1 MTEEQANDY
10 KVSLEIFEG
19 PLDLLLYLV
28 KKEEVDI
35 FEIDTVKVIDQYLEY
50 IEYFKMLDLDIAGE
64 FLVMASTLMYIKSK
78 MLLPPEERPIDEE
91 EEEDPR
97 LELIKQLVEYKKFK
111 EAATDLGVRALHE
124 ADHFSR
130 ETGGPLPIDLKSK
143 EVESTIFDLIS
154 SFSKVLERIKIED
167 DLKEIFEETHT
178 VTDKIKV
185 ILDTFKEVDEIRFSE
200 LFEGVKT
207 RSEVVVTFLAVL
219 ELIRLKKVVATQIES
234 FGEVTM
240 RQGIG

>member
-1 MTEEQANDY
+1 MEDQANDY

-35 FEIDTVKVIDQYLEY
+35 FEIDIVKVIDQYLEY

-78 MLLPPEERPIDEE
+78 MLLPPEERPIEEE

-111 EAATDLGVRALHE
+111 EAAFELGQRALDE

-130 ETGGPLPIDLKSK
+130 EEGGALPIDA
-143 EVESTIFDLIS
+143 ENREIESNIFDLINA
-154 SFSKVLERIKIED
+154 FSKVMSRIKDEES
-167 DLKEIFEETHT
+167 LREIFEETHT
-178 VTDKIKV
+178 VTDKIRV
-185 ILDTFKEVDEIRFSE
+185 LLDTFKEVAEVRFSE
-200 LFEGVKT
+200 VFEGMTT

-219 ELIRLKKVVATQIES
+219 ELIRLKKILATQDES
-234 FGEVTM
+234 FGDVIM
-240 RQGIG
+240 HKNFV